1 MTYIE
6 EAKSLATYYNTKAG
20 NLNLI
25 DGLNCNKCLNRG
37 YTSYFDKGEIKKQE
51 CSCMAR
57 RRVILA
63 VKNSGAEYLLKI
75 HNFDNYQHGEKWQDY
90 IFRKAES
97 FAEVNSG
104 LWYIG
109 GQIGSGKTMICIAI
123 LNRML
128 ERGKQCRYYIWQ
140 NLVNDLNK
148 LQVDNYPEYE
158 AKLLEL
164 ATIPVL
170 YLDDF
175 IREEPSKAEIKTAY
189 RIINARYM
197 ATLGGESLITIIS
210 SQRLISQIM
219 SVDEAVGSRI
229 YEIGLDNIIGIEKNE
244 ARNWRMKLIREKIK
258 TI

>member
-1 MTYIE
+1 MTFAE
-6 EAKSLATYYNTKAG
+6 ESKSLASYYNTRVG

-25 DGLNCNKCLNRG
+25 DGYNCPKCLNRG
-37 YTSYFDKGEIKKQE
+37 YTSYYDKGEIRQRE
-51 CSCMAR
+51 CSCMTVRA
-57 RRVILA
+57 VILA
-63 VKNSGAEYLLKI
+63 VKNSGAEHLLKV
-75 HNFDNYQHGEKWQDY
+75 HKFDNYQHGESWQDY
-90 IFRKAES
+90 IFKKATS

-158 AKLLEL
+158 SKLLEL

-197 ATLGGESLITIIS
+197 ATLGGEPLITIIS
-210 SQRLISQIM
+210 SQRLIGQIM
-219 SVDEAVGSRI
+219 TIDEAVGSRI